1 MINKAE
7 KFSNLHFF
15 ILMIG
20 YITPF
25 GHFIYIRLT
34 YGYSGRD
41 AWISLIFSVCLA
53 AVIVYLQF
61 KLAAQSPDHS
71 LVENSIRAFGN
82 WIGRFVG
89 IIYICFF
96 LLACSISL
104 HIFTS
109 FLNMLFPLTPSFVF
123 IFCILFVMVYV
134 VHAGPEALSR
144 TVQIC
149 LPVLMFLGL
158 MVSILVVNERD
169 WRQMLPIMEDGYFP
183 VLHGSIIFLTMFA
196 ELVVFRMLIPNT
208 NNPKKLPKQGLVFVA
223 IVLLM
228 FLGPTTGP
236 IMIFG
241 EDLSKAT
248 LYPTF
253 EEIRYIQLF
262 DFIERLDVL
271 GIFLWVTGAFF
282 HASILL
288 FGAAQGLAEIFKA
301 TPDNIFVL
309 PIAFLIFGLEFSL
322 KSYTPEKT
330 YYFLASAYSIITII
344 VGILLPF
351 FIDMVI
357 AVRHKWKP
365 GWNGGKEV

>member
-1 MINKAE
+1 MIA
-7 KFSNLHFF
+7 
-15 ILMIG
+15 

-25 GHFIYIRLT
+25 GHFIYIRVT
-34 YGYSGRD
+34 YGYTGRD
-41 AWISLIFSVCLA
+41 AWISLIFSVFVA
-53 AVIVYLQF
+53 AAIVYLQF
-61 KLAAQSPDHS
+61 RLAAQFPDHS
-71 LVENSIRAFGN
+71 LVENSIQAFGN

-96 LLACSISL
+96 LLACSITL
-104 HIFTS
+104 HIFTK

-123 IFCILFVMVYV
+123 TFFILSVMAYV

-158 MVSILVVNERD
+158 MVSLLVVNERD
-169 WRQMLPIMEDGYFP
+169 WRQMLPIMEDGFIP
-183 VLHGSIIFLTMFA
+183 VWHGSIIFLTMFA
-196 ELVVFRMLIPNT
+196 ELVAFRMLIPNT
-208 NNPKKLPKQGLVFVA
+208 NNPEKLPKQGLVFIA

-241 EDLSKAT
+241 EDLSTAT

-262 DFIERLDVL
+262 DFLERLDVL

-288 FGAAQGLAEIFKA
+288 YGAARGFAEVFKA
-301 TPDNIFVL
+301 NTDNIFVL
-309 PIAFLIFGLEFSL
+309 PAAFLIFGLEFSL

-330 YYFLASAYSIITII
+330 YHFLASSYSIITLI
-344 VGILLPF
+344 VGILLPL

-357 AVRHKWKP
+357 AFRHKWKP
-365 GWNGGKEV
+365 GLNGGKEV